1 MSGIS
6 KHKAPPVGEFNPIT
20 PRRRL
25 LIVVLALSTAG
36 LVMYSVLERP
46 GLHLTRP
53 KPVEAAACVKG
64 QQTGCVGGQADVI
77 MVAPVPPLSA
87 TSPASAP
94 PSNQ

>member
-1 MSGIS
+1 MTVPSD
-6 KHKAPPVGEFNPIT
+6 HKAPPFEEFNPIT

-53 KPVEAAACVKG
+53 KPVEPARCAKG
-64 QQTGCVGGQADVI
+64 QQTGCVGGQVDVI
-77 MVAPVPPLSA
+77 MAAPAASGAAA
-87 TSPASAP
+87 TR
-94 PSNQ
+94 

>member
-1 MSGIS
+1 MTVPSD
-6 KHKAPPVGEFNPIT
+6 HRAPPVDEFNPIT

-53 KPVEAAACVKG
+53 KPVEPTLCAKG
-64 QQTGCVGGQADVI
+64 QQTHCVGGQADVI
-77 MVAPVPPLSA
+77 MVAP
-87 TSPASAP
+87 PAAASGARTGR
-94 PSNQ
+94 